1 MLALFTKSG
10 RRKAAIVA
18 LIFYALGI
26 SAPGL
31 AFALTDAGA
40 HCVTQSE
47 VRHDAASHRH
57 DHHAGETA
65 ADHHEHTAPAA
76 ADDHGV
82 TGKCCG
88 SFCFTALAP
97 AVAPFAEPLMQVSSA
112 PQPLTVQLLGHGS
125 DPIDRP
131 PRALLSI

>member
-1 MLALFTKSG
+1 MLALFTKSW

-18 LIFYALGI
+18 LVFYALGI

-31 AFALTDAGA
+31 AMALTDAGT
-40 HCVTQSE
+40 HCVTISE
-47 VRHDAASHRH
+47 AKPEAASHRH
-57 DHHAGETA
+57 DHETAETA
-65 ADHHEHTAPAA
+65 ADHHEHNAPAA
-76 ADDHGV
+76 DGHGL

-97 AVAPFAEPLMQVSSA
+97 GFAPFAEPLTQVSA
-112 PQPLTVQLLGHGS
+112 TPQPLVVQLLGHGS

-131 PRALLSI
+131 PRNLSPL